1 MARQIVVKLVVM
13 AASTLIGACSRAPAV
28 SEAKQAPPSSL
39 PETSSAAQ
47 APREPATQS
56 SDILRFIREES
67 GRRQSLE
74 LRKRSGGGFDVAISV
89 AGSCS
94 RTEAGSAKAVKTEG
108 DGEVRV
114 DPDGEG
120 HPVDT
125 FALAARD
132 KCRITI
138 ELADPERDY
147 AWLRES
153 GCSSACPLST
163 KAMTRK

>member
-1 MARQIVVKLVVM
+1 MAKQIVVRLVVLVGSILM
-13 AASTLIGACSRAPAV
+13 GACSPGTEV
-28 SEAKQAPPSSL
+28 PPTKQAPRSSV
-39 PETSSAAQ
+39 PEASPAGQ

-56 SDILRFIREES
+56 SDVLRFIREES

-74 LRKRSGGGFDVAISV
+74 LRKRGEGGFDVNISV
-89 AGSCS
+89 AGVCS
-94 RTEAGSAKAVKTEG
+94 RTEAGSAKIVIVEG

-120 HPVDT
+120 HSVDT
-125 FALAARD
+125 FALTAHD
-132 KCRITI
+132 KCRIRI

-153 GCSSACPLST
+153 ECSSACPLSN